1 MSDSKGGGIPW
12 ASMGILAAFVGSTL
26 LVPHPFDQLRPPE
39 KERAQ
44 VTLNAELE
52 VDARLWED
60 PFAAMR
66 RYEAERADRCERVG
80 KTGSPSGRE
89 SGAQAFAACS
99 DGAAGMRS
107 PASLPSKLNTDG
119 QGGLAESLVIVAL
132 VPGNPFVGAE
142 EGRRRTRYA
151 VLAGLQAQGYV
162 PDNAER
168 IGLLEFD
175 LADLTLPK
183 PPNKA
188 AQGRLVVPFEVLS
201 GHRKQSADIPP
212 KDWRFE
218 QVALLWVDES
228 ALPAPKLTAL
238 ARLLEVSLG
247 SGTQQQADKKM
258 CFAGDASRPA
268 LAVIG
273 PSSTDALRL
282 ALKDLR
288 SDSKTLARWGNL
300 DVPGSTV
307 VKVTGQDQ
315 LASYCDCV
323 VNPSTQGCTKLTEEQ
338 SATEGYRMLSRA
350 YFYSAGSTAPDSFL
364 DELKQQN
371 LESFLTERFEQMLGT
386 RALGSA
392 RFERTIGTDDALIE
406 RLVGELLLRIPKTH
420 PRRLVLVAERDSLYS
435 QALVAVL
442 QKQVKQAAPHLAME
456 VVYFFRGLD
465 GVTTRDAGRDSADK
479 SAAKSGSGAGYDSSG
494 AGQARL
500 EWPESR
506 DQLDYLRRLAQSLK
520 ESEGE
525 LGSDGK
531 GLTNDSAMGANVADV
546 ATGANRAIGAIGIL
560 GNDVHDKL
568 LVLQALHDTFSDKV
582 FFTTDMDARYLHPR
596 VRAFTRNLIVASSL
610 PLEFYA
616 PQVAGQLNLQAGTP
630 PLRDVYQTATYLAA
644 RRAGCTGHEC
654 ANAERTA
661 ADLALKN
668 PSLYEIGRNGAVPL
682 SGYALQMRPARSA
695 APRALVAC
703 LFAGLMLGG
712 LLVWPSTPALR
723 QARSAYLKLP
733 QPADAQRLRLPAV
746 VLAALHAALCAFI
759 LGSLIEFVSPGQISL
774 VQALL
779 LAALAAFGMLLA
791 VLPTVP
797 AATGPGLAAQPV
809 GPPGVN
815 RLHAGILLL
824 VLAAWVWLAWPGA
837 TRPACV
843 DCEPVTW
850 LEGVSAWPSHLIH
863 LLALL
868 LLLCTLDYTWSESRR
883 LQHQDSTW
891 LSLPE
896 PPAVRIARTRVRRM
910 LRDWFTQISILTW
923 RRKPSGSTDFLT
935 LWNEY
940 CTRGQSR
947 PRVARTFF
955 WYFVTLLTVNLLFFG
970 FSDGQKPAV
979 PVRGA
984 AHRDLIAMTL
994 YANLL
999 LLPLLVVAV
1008 ADATMLAYRFIS
1020 HLNAG
1025 RTFYPEA
1032 TLAHFAEA
1040 FGSAQAALWLRRFQA
1055 LPTNRQA
1062 TALLPALHSLLDDW
1076 LDVQVVAR
1084 RTRYVSRLVIGPFLV
1099 LALLVVA
1106 RSRLFDNWALTP
1118 AIALA
1123 VSAYLLWL
1131 VVLAALLK
1139 LAAENTRRRALASM
1153 NADLCWLVGGPAD
1166 TLVLVEPFKRL
1177 IASVQTNQTGAFAP
1191 LFEQPLLKALL
1202 VPLGGAGGAQLFEYL
1217 LMAR

>member
-1 MSDSKGGGIPW
+1 MWEAAMSDSKGGGIPW

-44 VTLNAELE
+44 ITLNAELE

-80 KTGSPSGRE
+80 KAGNRSGDE
-89 SGAQAFAACS
+89 SGPQAFAGCNA
-99 DGAAGMRS
+99 GAAGVRS
-107 PASLPSKLNTDG
+107 PASLPAKLNTDG

-201 GHRKQSADIPP
+201 GHRKQSADSPP

-247 SGTQQQADKKM
+247 AGPQQQRDKKM
-258 CFAGDASRPA
+258 CFAGDDSRPS

-288 SDSKTLARWGNL
+288 SDSVTLARFGNL
-300 DVPGSTV
+300 DVAGPPV
-307 VKVTGQDQ
+307 VKVPGQDP
-315 LASYCDCV
+315 LAPYCDCV
-323 VNPSTQGCTKLTEEQ
+323 IDPSTQGCTKLTALQ
-338 SATEGYRMLSRA
+338 SATEGYRMLARA

-371 LESFLTERFEQMLGT
+371 LESFLTESFKKMLGE
-386 RALGSA
+386 RALDQA

-406 RLVGELLLRIPKTH
+406 RLVGELVLRIPKTH

-435 QALVAVL
+435 QALVEVL
-442 QKQVKQAAPHLAME
+442 QAQVKQAAPHLAVE

-479 SAAKSGSGAGYDSSG
+479 SSAKSGSGAGYDSSG

-520 ESEGE
+520 ESEGD
-525 LGSDGK
+525 LGSGGK
-531 GLTNDSAMGANVADV
+531 GLAN
-546 ATGANRAIGAIGIL
+546 GNAIGAIGIL

-644 RRAGCTGHEC
+644 RRAGCTGSEC
-654 ANAERTA
+654 ANAERTV

-733 QPADAQRLRLPAV
+733 QPADAQPLRLPAV

-759 LGSLIEFVSPGQISL
+759 LGSLIEFVSPEQISL

-797 AATGPGLAAQPV
+797 AATAPGLAARPV

-837 TRPACV
+837 ARPACV

-883 LQHQDSTW
+883 LQHRDSAW

-896 PPAVRIARTRVRRM
+896 PPAVLIARTRVRRM

-955 WYFVTLLTVNLLFFG
+955 WYFVTLVAVNLLFFG
-970 FSDGQKPAV
+970 FSDGQKSAV
-979 PVRGA
+979 PVRGV
-984 AHRDLIAMTL
+984 AHRELIAMTL

-1025 RTFYPEA
+1025 RTGYPKE
-1032 TLAHFAEA
+1032 TLEHFAEA
-1040 FGSAQAALWLRRFQA
+1040 FGSAQSALWLRRFQA
-1055 LPTNRQA
+1055 LPANRQGISV
-1062 TALLPALHSLLDDW
+1062 LPAVHSLLDDW

-1099 LALLVVA
+1099 LTLLVVA

-1131 VVLAALLK
+1131 IVLAALLK
-1139 LAAENTRRRALASM
+1139 LAGEATRSRALASM

-1177 IASVQTNQTGAFAP
+1177 IASVQANQTGAFAP